1 MTNIGSLSLSS
12 NASSNVQVKEAVM
25 ITPSS
30 TTPSHVL
37 KLSSIDSQLFL
48 RFTIEYLL
56 IFRPEHDLGPVERS
70 MVVARV
76 KEALSR
82 ALVPYYPLSG
92 RVKARPDG
100 SCLEVVCRGQG
111 AVFVESVS
119 DFNVTDF
126 ERAPRFVTEWRKL
139 LMLEV
144 TDVLKGA
151 PPLVVQLTWL
161 SDGSVALGV
170 GFSHCICDGI
180 GSVAFLR
187 YFAELATGLNSVEFK
202 PKPIWERHL
211 LDPKNYS
218 FGPSQGYH
226 PEFNQVTDHCK
237 FLIRFNQGDLTPTS
251 TTFHEWRIN
260 ELKSLVASTS
270 PLNKSQLTSFEVV
283 SAHIW
288 RSWAR
293 ALNFPPQQKL
303 KLLFSINIRNRVKPS
318 LPSEYYGN
326 AIVLG
331 CAQTTAKE
339 LTENGL
345 FYATELIREAKNR
358 VNDAFVREVIESVTL
373 SRASQVPDSVGV
385 LILSQWSNIGLE
397 SVDFGLGRPVQ
408 VSPVC
413 TDKYCILLPVHN
425 SNRSIKS
432 MLAVPSIAVEKYE
445 HLMRTLE

>member
-1 MTNIGSLSLSS
+1 MTNM
-12 NASSNVQVKEAVM
+12 ADVQVKEAVF
-25 ITPSS
+25 ITPSDP
-30 TTPSHVL
+30 TPNHVL

-56 IFRPEHDLGPVERS
+56 IYRPVTADKS
-70 MVVARV
+70 DIVARV
-76 KEALSR
+76 KDALAR

-92 RVKARPDG
+92 RVRTRPDN

-111 AVFVESVS
+111 AVFVESIGEFTVL
-119 DFNVTDF
+119 DF
-126 ERAPRFVTEWRKL
+126 ERAPQFVTEWRKL
-139 LMLEV
+139 LALEV

-161 SDGSVALGV
+161 LDGSVALGI

-180 GSVAFLR
+180 GSVEFLK
-187 YFAELATGLNSVEFK
+187 YFAELATGRDFK
-202 PKPIWERHL
+202 PKPIWERHI
-211 LDPKNYS
+211 LDPKPYRLEM
-218 FGPSQGYH
+218 GHH
-226 PEFNQVTDHCK
+226 PEFNRVTDHCK
-237 FLIRFNQGDLTPTS
+237 FMTRFNSDQLTPTS
-251 TTFHEWRIN
+251 TTFHERRLN
-260 ELKSLVASTS
+260 ELKSLAACTS
-270 PLNKSQLTSFEVV
+270 QLSKSSLTSFEVL

-288 RSWAR
+288 RTWAR
-293 ALNFPPQQKL
+293 AINFPPQQTL

-345 FYATELIREAKNR
+345 GYVTELIREAKNR
-358 VNDAFVREVIESVTL
+358 VDDGFVREVVESVSLT
-373 SRASQVPDSVGV
+373 RASQVPDSVGV
-385 LILSQWSNIGLE
+385 LILSEWSKVGLE

-413 TDKYCILLPVHN
+413 TDRYCILLPVIDL
-425 SNRSIKS
+425 SRSVKS
-432 MLAVPSIAVEKYE
+432 MLAVPSIAVDKYE
-445 HLMRTLE
+445 HLIRAIE